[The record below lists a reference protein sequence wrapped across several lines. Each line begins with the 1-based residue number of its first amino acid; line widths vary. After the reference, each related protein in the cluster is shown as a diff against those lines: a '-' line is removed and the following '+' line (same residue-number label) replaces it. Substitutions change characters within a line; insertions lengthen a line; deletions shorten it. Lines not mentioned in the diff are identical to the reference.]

1 MLLGKSAEYKGIRCF
16 WSDFLPFEQPR
27 ANLSIYDFISFL
39 SLKCRDKNWLSTSP
53 HGHTGNVKRQDR
65 ANKKKSK
72 NTKWYYYYDCHYEVY
87 LYSYFIKVYS
97 IWRGECWNSDNDF

>member
-65 ANKKKSK
+65 ANKKKVK
-72 NTKWYYYYDCHYEVY
+72 IQNGTITMIVTMK
-87 LYSYFIKVYS
+87 FIY
-97 IWRGECWNSDNDF
+97 ILTL